1 MRVLIVEPT
10 SIVVGPSRIDVL
22 LTDVDS
28 GCTLGTSQR
37 THRFEPNFGYPASA
51 PPLQKKK
58 FVLESLRFSPANYAT
73 SASIAGYARTLDYA
87 GISESRQ
94 PWTDNVRAA
103 LPRSKDRGHES
114 PSRPKSREHLNAGPP
129 PGGSLEL
136 GSIYGIQAL

>member
-1 MRVLIVEPT
+1 M
-10 SIVVGPSRIDVL
+10 SRPPLLSVRLVSMYFL
-22 LTDVDS
+22 LTWTPDA
-28 GCTLGTSQR
+28 LW
-37 THRFEPNFGYPASA
+37 EPRNAPIVLNRISA
-51 PPLQKKK
+51 IQPQLLHFRKNK

-94 PWTDNVRAA
+94 PWTDSVRAA